1 MDSFFGTDIMK
12 LAELLKTNENDSDT
26 EDEQCVKQPQKI
38 GKYYNTYY
46 KERITC
52 YYIVKF
58 CCSRNKN

>member
-38 GKYYNTYY
+38 GNYYN
-46 KERITC
+46 K
-52 YYIVKF
+52 YILQGKNYVVKF
-58 CCSRNKN
+58 CCPRNKK